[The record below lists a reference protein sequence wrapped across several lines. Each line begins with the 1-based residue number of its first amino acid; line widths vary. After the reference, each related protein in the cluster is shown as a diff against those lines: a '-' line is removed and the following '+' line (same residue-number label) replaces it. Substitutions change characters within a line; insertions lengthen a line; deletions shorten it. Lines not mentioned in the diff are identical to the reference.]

1 MNIFLGDEITLMRGD
16 VWITGK
22 VNGIKLDKGHLSQV
36 SIEGLDVWFAMELG
50 WKFVD
55 ESEDIEIDD

>member
-22 VNGIKLDKGHLSQV
+22 VNGIKLDKGHLAKV
-36 SIEGLDVWFAMELG
+36 SIEGLDIWFEMELG